1 MIVRKADEI
10 EAKDIGDV
18 LGTSKMGIRIQWL
31 IHNLVGDD
39 SYKHHFALRR
49 FTFEPGKSYP
59 LHHHEYVEGVYIL
72 SGKGYFETEKER
84 ISVVPGDVV
93 YTASDE
99 PHGLG
104 ATGDEP
110 LMLICCIDCLD
121 GGDNCS
127 PDSKAVKVDK

>member
-1 MIVRKADEI
+1 MIIRKADEI

-18 LGTSKMGIRIQWL
+18 LGSSKMGIRIQWL
-31 IHNLVGDD
+31 IHDSVGDD

>member
-1 MIVRKADEI
+1 MIVRKADEV

-18 LGTSKMGIRIQWL
+18 LGISKMGIQIQWL
-31 IHNLVGDD
+31 IHNSVGDD
-39 SYKHHFALRR
+39 SYKHNFALRR

-59 LHHHEYVEGVYIL
+59 LHHHGYVEGVYIL
-72 SGKGYFETEKER
+72 SGKGYFETEEER
-84 ISVVPGDVV
+84 IAVVPGDVV

-110 LMLICCIDCLD
+110 LILICCIDCLD

-127 PDSKAVKVDK
+127 PDSKAVKVGA